1 MDELREL
8 KTLLKELAAGYADR
22 YGRDPVWQSMQTTIN
37 KLNDTHN
44 IQLP

>member
-1 MDELREL
+1 MEELREL
-8 KTLLKELAAGYADR
+8 KAHLKDLAAGYADR

-44 IQLP
+44 LQLP